1 MLDVV
6 KTRLGALVPDLAG
19 RIDGAAEFTALME
32 SMVLPSG
39 GVRAY
44 LLPMGI
50 EAGPG
55 EALAGMF
62 SQPVTRRLGV
72 LLFTRSSD
80 AAGKRA
86 LDRLDVFVEAI
97 LAALAGWAPGDEVGV
112 FELARARIIPAGAG
126 LLGYQIEFTIADQ
139 LRISA

>member
-80 AAGKRA
+80 AAD
-86 LDRLDVFVEAI
+86 LFVEAI